1 MLEEKDLS
9 AIAEIVHLQA
19 VETENLVLD
28 KMGRTQEYL
37 DKRIGDI
44 QKNLEEL
51 QQYYRITKLEKDNT
65 TLLLKMIE
73 TLQKDVE
80 KLKQN
85 RTDDLGTALFISE

>member
-28 KMGRTQEYL
+28 ELGRTQEYL

-85 RTDDLGTALFISE
+85 RADDLGTALFISE

>member
-28 KMGRTQEYL
+28 EMGRTQEYL

>member
-28 KMGRTQEYL
+28 ELGRTQEYL

-44 QKNLEEL
+44 QKDLEEL

-85 RTDDLGTALFISE
+85 RADDLGTALFISE